1 MFGAFPKGKRSSA
14 SSVLE
19 DQTMA
24 ALDCFLLTLKVLLT
38 GVFFFFLPILGYA
51 RCAPLSTPRV

>member
-14 SSVLE
+14 SSALE

-38 GVFFFFLPILGYA
+38 GVFFSFFPFWAMQDVHL
-51 RCAPLSTPRV
+51 